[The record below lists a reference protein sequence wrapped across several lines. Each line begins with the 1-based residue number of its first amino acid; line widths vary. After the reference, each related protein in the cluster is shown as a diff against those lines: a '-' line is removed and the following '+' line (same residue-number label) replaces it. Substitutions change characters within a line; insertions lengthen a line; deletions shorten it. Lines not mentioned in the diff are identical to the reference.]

1 MTEHFVDHIG
11 ILILDDDIVSQ
22 GALWQVLDSEG
33 WHISMITN
41 PNLALT
47 ELAKGEA
54 SLVIANIVM
63 TGLSGS
69 IFETLKIL
77 SQASAGDGE
86 GSKTPARVLFL
97 VPAGVAPE
105 AQPLL
110 EKAGL
115 PFLLKPYHLHDF
127 LGKISDLLL
136 EANAIT
142 ASMRNVQDQLKVAP
156 RPLVRSGTRLD
167 ARRTD
172 MFAGRGDYSMT
183 EEELLEY
190 ERQEEAT
197 KKKKNPKRDDY
208 IS

>member
-1 MTEHFVDHIG
+1 VDHIG

-22 GALWQVLDSEG
+22 AALWQVLDSEG
-33 WHISMITN
+33 WQIRMIKD

-54 SLVIANIVM
+54 SLVIANIAM
-63 TGLSGS
+63 TGLSGP

-77 SQASAGDGE
+77 SEATAGDGE
-86 GSKTPARVLFL
+86 GARTPARVLFL
-97 VPAGVAPE
+97 VPAGIGPE

-110 EKAGL
+110 EKASL

-127 LGKISDLLL
+127 LQKISDLLL

-142 ASMRNVQDQLKVAP
+142 ASMRSVQDQLKVAP
-156 RPLVRSGTRLD
+156 RPLVRSGSRLD
-167 ARRTD
+167 SRRTD
-172 MFAGRGDYSMT
+172 MFAGRADYSMT

-190 ERQEEAT
+190 ERNEIEI
-197 KKKKNPKRDDY
+197 KKKKNVKKDDY

>member
-1 MTEHFVDHIG
+1 VDHIG
-11 ILILDDDIVSQ
+11 ILILDDDVVSQ

-33 WHISMITN
+33 WNIRMIKDPSM
-41 PNLALT
+41 ALT

-54 SLVIANIVM
+54 SLVIANVAM
-63 TGLSGS
+63 TGLTGP

-77 SQASAGDGE
+77 SEAPAGDGE
-86 GSKTPARVLFL
+86 GSRTPARVLFL
-97 VPAGVAPE
+97 VPAGIGPE
-105 AQPLL
+105 AQPVL
-110 EKAGL
+110 EKSGL

-136 EANAIT
+136 EANAIS
-142 ASMRNVQDQLKVAP
+142 AAMRNVQTELKVAP

-172 MFAGRGDYSMT
+172 MFAGREEYSMT

-190 ERQEEAT
+190 ERQEVEA
-197 KKKKNPKRDDY
+197 KKKKHKKPGDDLY
-208 IS
+208 

>member
-1 MTEHFVDHIG
+1 MKEPSVDHIG
-11 ILILDDDIVSQ
+11 ILILDDDLVSQ
-22 GALWQVLDSEG
+22 AALWQVLDSEG
-33 WHISMITN
+33 WQIRMIKD
-41 PNLALT
+41 PSLALT

-54 SLVIANIVM
+54 SLVIANVAM
-63 TGLSGS
+63 TGLSGAV
-69 IFETLKIL
+69 FETLKIL
-77 SQASAGDGE
+77 SQAPAGDGE
-86 GSKTPARVLFL
+86 GARTPARVLFL

-105 AQPLL
+105 AQPYL

-142 ASMRNVQDQLKVAP
+142 ASMRNVQDQLLVAP

-167 ARRTD
+167 SRRTD
-172 MFAGRGDYSMT
+172 MFAGRADYTMT
-183 EEELLEY
+183 EEEMLEY
-190 ERQEEAT
+190 ERAEEAA

>member
-1 MTEHFVDHIG
+1 MDHIG

-22 GALWQVLDSEG
+22 AALWQVLDSEG
-33 WHISMITN
+33 WQIRMIKD

-47 ELAKGEA
+47 ELAKGQA
-54 SLVIANIVM
+54 SLVIANIAM
-63 TGLSGS
+63 TGLSGP

-77 SQASAGDGE
+77 SEATAGDGQ
-86 GSKTPARVLFL
+86 GARTPARVLFL
-97 VPAGVAPE
+97 VPAGIGPE

-110 EKAGL
+110 EKAAL

-127 LGKISDLLL
+127 LQKISDLLL

-142 ASMRNVQDQLKVAP
+142 ASMRSVQDQLKVAP
-156 RPLVRSGTRLD
+156 RPLVRSGSRLD
-167 ARRTD
+167 SRRTD
-172 MFAGRGDYSMT
+172 MFAGRADYSMT

-190 ERQEEAT
+190 ERQEVET
-197 KKKKNPKRDDY
+197 KKKKTKKDDY

>member
-1 MTEHFVDHIG
+1 MTEPIVDHIG

-33 WHISMITN
+33 WQIRMIKN
-41 PNLALT
+41 PNLALA

-54 SLVIANIVM
+54 SLVIANVVM
-63 TGLSGS
+63 TGLSGP

-86 GSKTPARVLFL
+86 GAKTPARVLFL

>member
-1 MTEHFVDHIG
+1 MTEPRVDHIG
-11 ILILDDDIVSQ
+11 ILILDDDLVSQ

-33 WHISMITN
+33 WQIRMIKD

-54 SLVIANIVM
+54 ALVIANIAM
-63 TGLSGS
+63 TGLSGP

-77 SQASAGDGE
+77 SEATAGDGE
-86 GSKTPARVLFL
+86 GARTPARILFL
-97 VPAGVAPE
+97 VPAGIGPE

-127 LGKISDLLL
+127 LQKISDLLL

-142 ASMRNVQDQLKVAP
+142 ASMRSVQDQLKVAP
-156 RPLVRSGTRLD
+156 RPLVRSGSRLD
-167 ARRTD
+167 SRRTD
-172 MFAGRGDYSMT
+172 MFAGRADYTMT

-190 ERQEEAT
+190 ERNEIEI
-197 KKKKNPKRDDY
+197 KKKKNVKKDDY

>member
-1 MTEHFVDHIG
+1 VDHIG
-11 ILILDDDIVSQ
+11 ILILDDDLVSQ

-33 WHISMITN
+33 WQIRMIKD

-54 SLVIANIVM
+54 ALVIANVAM
-63 TGLSGS
+63 TGLSGPV
-69 IFETLKIL
+69 FETLKIL
-77 SQASAGDGE
+77 SEATAGDGE
-86 GSKTPARVLFL
+86 GARTPARVLFL
-97 VPAGVAPE
+97 VPAGIGPE

-127 LGKISDLLL
+127 LQKISDLLL

-142 ASMRNVQDQLKVAP
+142 ASMRSVQDQLKVAP
-156 RPLVRSGTRLD
+156 RPLVRSGSRLD
-167 ARRTD
+167 SRRTD
-172 MFAGRGDYSMT
+172 MFAGRADYTMT

-190 ERQEEAT
+190 ERNEIEI
-197 KKKKNPKRDDY
+197 KKKKNAKKDDY
-208 IS
+208 IP

>member
-1 MTEHFVDHIG
+1 VDHIG

-33 WHISMITN
+33 WQIRMIKDPSM
-41 PNLALT
+41 ALT

-54 SLVIANIVM
+54 SLVIANVAM
-63 TGLSGS
+63 TGLTGA

-77 SQASAGDGE
+77 SQAPAGDGE
-86 GSKTPARVLFL
+86 GARTPARVLFL

-105 AQPLL
+105 AQPVL
-110 EKAGL
+110 EKMGL

-142 ASMRNVQDQLKVAP
+142 ASMRNVQDQLLVAP

-197 KKKKNPKRDDY
+197 KKKKNPKRDEY
-208 IS
+208 LS

>member
-1 MTEHFVDHIG
+1 M
-11 ILILDDDIVSQ
+11 VSQ
-22 GALWQVLDSEG
+22 AALWQVLDSEG
-33 WHISMITN
+33 WQIRMIKD

-54 SLVIANIVM
+54 SLVIANIAM
-63 TGLSGS
+63 TGLSGP

-77 SQASAGDGE
+77 SEATAGDGE
-86 GSKTPARVLFL
+86 GARTPARVLFL
-97 VPAGVAPE
+97 VPAGIGPE

-110 EKAGL
+110 EKAAL

-127 LGKISDLLL
+127 LQKISDLLL

-142 ASMRNVQDQLKVAP
+142 ASMRSVQDQLKVAP
-156 RPLVRSGTRLD
+156 RPLVRSGSRLD
-167 ARRTD
+167 SRRTD
-172 MFAGRGDYSMT
+172 MFAGRADYTMT

-190 ERQEEAT
+190 ERNEIEI
-197 KKKKNPKRDDY
+197 KKKKNTKKDDY

>member
-1 MTEHFVDHIG
+1 MTEPSVDHIG

-22 GALWQVLDSEG
+22 AALWQVLDSEG
-33 WHISMITN
+33 WQIRMIKD

-54 SLVIANIVM
+54 SLVIANVAM
-63 TGLSGS
+63 TGLSGP

-77 SQASAGDGE
+77 SQAPAGDGE
-86 GSKTPARVLFL
+86 GARTPARVLFL

-105 AQPLL
+105 AQPVL
-110 EKAGL
+110 EKMSL

-142 ASMRNVQDQLKVAP
+142 ASMRNVQDQLLVAP

-167 ARRTD
+167 SRRTD
-172 MFAGRGDYSMT
+172 MFAGRADYTMT
-183 EEELLEY
+183 EEEMLEY
-190 ERQEEAT
+190 ERAEEAA

>member
-1 MTEHFVDHIG
+1 MLERTVDHIG

-33 WHISMITN
+33 WQIRMIKDPSM
-41 PNLALT
+41 ALT

-54 SLVIANIVM
+54 SLVIANVAM
-63 TGLSGS
+63 TGLTGA

-77 SQASAGDGE
+77 SQAPAGDGE
-86 GSKTPARVLFL
+86 GARTPARVLFL

-105 AQPLL
+105 AQPVL
-110 EKAGL
+110 EKMGL

-142 ASMRNVQDQLKVAP
+142 ASMRNVQDQLLVAP

-197 KKKKNPKRDDY
+197 KKKKNPKRDEY
-208 IS
+208 LS

>member
-1 MTEHFVDHIG
+1 MAEHIVDHIG

-33 WHISMITN
+33 WQIRMITN
-41 PNLALT
+41 PNLALA

-54 SLVIANIVM
+54 SLVIANVVM
-63 TGLSGS
+63 TGLSGP

-86 GSKTPARVLFL
+86 GAKTPARVLFL

-172 MFAGRGDYSMT
+172 MFAGRGDYTMT

-190 ERQEEAT
+190 ERQEEAV

>member
-1 MTEHFVDHIG
+1 MAEFSVDQIG
-11 ILILDDDIVSQ
+11 ILILDDDVVSQ
-22 GALWQVLDSEG
+22 AALWQVLDSEG
-33 WHISMITN
+33 WQIRMIKD
-41 PNLALT
+41 PNRALA

-54 SLVIANIVM
+54 SLVIANIAM
-63 TGLSGS
+63 TGLSGPV
-69 IFETLKIL
+69 FETLKIL
-77 SQASAGDGE
+77 SQAPAGNGE
-86 GSKTPARVLFL
+86 GARTPARVLFL

-110 EKAGL
+110 EKSGL

-156 RPLVRSGTRLD
+156 RPLVRSGSRLD

-172 MFAGRGDYSMT
+172 MFAGRGDYTMT
-183 EEELLEY
+183 EEEILEY
-190 ERQEEAT
+190 ERQEIEI
-197 KKKKNPKRDDY
+197 KKKKTPKRDDY

>member
-1 MTEHFVDHIG
+1 MDHIG
-11 ILILDDDIVSQ
+11 ILILDDDVVSQ

-33 WHISMITN
+33 WNIRMIKDPSM
-41 PNLALT
+41 ALT

-54 SLVIANIVM
+54 SLVIANVAM
-63 TGLSGS
+63 TGLTGP

-77 SQASAGDGE
+77 SEAPAGDGE
-86 GSKTPARVLFL
+86 GSRTPARVLFL
-97 VPAGVAPE
+97 VPAGIGPE
-105 AQPLL
+105 AQPVL
-110 EKAGL
+110 EKSGL

-136 EANAIT
+136 EANAIS
-142 ASMRNVQDQLKVAP
+142 AAMRNVQTELKVAP

-172 MFAGRGDYSMT
+172 MSAGREEYSMT

-190 ERQEEAT
+190 ERQEVEA
-197 KKKKNPKRDDY
+197 KKKKHKKPGDDLY
-208 IS
+208 